1 MSGSNTS
8 SSEDL
13 SDNVTTNPQGRDLTN
28 SALGEGQLSGRDVGT
43 STPLPYSPH
52 EKGAVDG
59 GQASAAN
66 QGTYSLQHK
75 SSSATRLAMEQN
87 TLSPRNTVQPPHSI
101 AVEREPGQGYSSGYG
116 PYVAWAST
124 ARHRESTI
132 SPQRRSVQPRKKE
145 A

>member
-1 MSGSNTS
+1 MSESNTNS
-8 SSEDL
+8 GEAL
-13 SDNVTTNPQGRDLTN
+13 SNNVTTNPQGRDLTN

-52 EKGAVDG
+52 ENGAVDG

-101 AVEREPGQGYSSGYG
+101 AVEREPGQGYST
-116 PYVAWAST
+116 PIA
-124 ARHRESTI
+124 
-132 SPQRRSVQPRKKE
+132 RSVGPTATKLCWANDAIMR
-145 A
+145 